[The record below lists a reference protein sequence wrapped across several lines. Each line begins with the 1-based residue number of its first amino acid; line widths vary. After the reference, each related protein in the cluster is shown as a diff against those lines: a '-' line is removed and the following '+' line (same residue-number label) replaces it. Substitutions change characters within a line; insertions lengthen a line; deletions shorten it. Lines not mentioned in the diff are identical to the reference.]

1 MYIQCSG
8 VLQGKETSIRVLCGF
23 IFFCVKMWEFL
34 QHFYTQLSSW
44 HPSSSVGKWQTCV
57 YVTGCCHKKPLL
69 VPGGRAFVWPTVQQ
83 VQRYKMS
90 RLVFFPLASLLTSPL
105 FTKPVFDSC
114 QRPCKKELRYLHT
127 EPPFERVCVGGFVM
141 VF

>member
-1 MYIQCSG
+1 M
-8 VLQGKETSIRVLCGF
+8 V
-23 IFFCVKMWEFL
+23 
-34 QHFYTQLSSW
+34 
-44 HPSSSVGKWQTCV
+44 SSSIAVIEADALGTPKEKDVNMVWGFVTCGPNEALV
-57 YVTGCCHKKPLL
+57 ISGCCHKKPLL

-114 QRPCKKELRYLHT
+114 QLPCKKELRYLHT